1 MGLSDYKKKRKFDK
15 TTEPEGG
22 KAKGTQLIFV
32 VQEHA
37 ASHLHYDFR
46 LEMEGVL
53 KSWAVPKGPSL
64 NPEDKRLA
72 MMVEDHPYDYKD
84 FEGNIPAGNYGGGN
98 VIVWDNGTYEGLNG
112 GGEKELLADLHKGHI
127 TFILKGK
134 KLKGEF
140 ALVKIKNG
148 RQENAWLLVKK
159 DDKYASDKDITLKN
173 KSVLSNVTLDA
184 LAKKY
189 HNKAPG
195 DYHGGKTEK
204 KAVSKKAVPKATSK
218 KISTAP
224 ESKKKPVS

>member
-1 MGLSDYKKKRKFDK
+1 MGLSIYKKKREFDK

-22 KAKGTQLIFV
+22 KSSGKELVFV

-46 LEMEGVL
+46 LEMDGVL

-98 VIVWDNGTYEGLNG
+98 VIVWDNGTYHDADG
-112 GGEKELLADLHKGHI
+112 GDEKALLAALHKGHI
-127 TFILKGK
+127 SLILQGK

-140 ALVKIKNG
+140 SLVKLKG
-148 RQENAWLLVKK
+148 RQENAWLLIKK
-159 DDKYASDKDITLKN
+159 NDKYSSDTDVTQKN
-173 KSVLSNVTLDA
+173 KSVISKLTLDD

-195 DYHGGKTEK
+195 DYNGNKNPKKTATTK
-204 KAVSKKAVPKATSK
+204 KALKPIEPVKAIKTLQ
-218 KISTAP
+218 
-224 ESKKKPVS
+224 SKKKPGN